1 MGDPF
6 AEALAR
12 AAPCNLRFQT
22 TALAWLEIE
31 GVFLCVGDDSF
42 AGNLP
47 LEATD
52 CAFDAFVIVN
62 LYLSHSQPPIHFT
75 EVKSLHNALRE
86 CQSDERDT

>member
-12 AAPCNLRFQT
+12 AASCNLGFQT
-22 TALAWLEIE
+22 TALTGLEIE

-62 LYLSHSQPPIHFT
+62 LYLCHSQPPIHLHKQKAYT
-75 EVKSLHNALRE
+75 TSKSGVNL
-86 CQSDERDT
+86 S